1 MFAGNLLKDRAK
13 DWWELLRKE
22 RGKDGI
28 KGLTWAQF
36 KELFLKRFCP
46 QAAIDRIA
54 EEFLH
59 LQQKDESID
68 TITAIVFDKAKFCP
82 DLLQTERMWI
92 NRYHT
97 MLNTK
102 YREFLTP
109 SKCETLNELINCAR
123 EQELELKRQ
132 EDRGDK
138 RKAETD
144 KGSSKNAK
152 FVKSSKKSVFTKPCP
167 NCGRMHAG
175 ECRARPVVCY
185 KCGKPGHLATH
196 CLSPPSLCYNCY
208 KPGHR
213 RSECPELKRATPI
226 NEDGRSFK
234 SQGSGK
240 KLEAPKPKG
249 RAFQIS
255 AEEAKVTSDVV
266 TDTFFVN
273 SIPAYVLFDSGANPS
288 FVSIKFVHHP
298 SFVLEK
304 LSVSLEVEV
313 VDSKSFLVFDIY
325 RNWLS
330 SINITPFRSSI
341 QSFRPS
347 IKRMEQ
353 LIANTTTS
361 FSDATIINLGTDHRQ
376 VVPITLFVAV
386 LCLCLV
392 VGHLLDENRWV
403 NESITAIIIGCVVG
417 TIILCTSKW
426 KSSKL
431 LRFDEELFFIY
442 LLPPII
448 FNAGFSVKKKQ
459 FFHNF
464 IPIMLFGV
472 TGVFISTSIVAAG
485 CWWLFPKLGLKG
497 LTFSEYLSIGTI
509 FSSTDTVCTLQVLHQ
524 DETPLLY
531 SLVFGEGVV
540 NDATSVVLFN
550 AVRKITANTFGGKAA
565 LRIVLDFL
573 YLFFTSTVL
582 GVTVITITLVNRH
595 SSVREI
601 SLMILIAYL
610 SYMLAE
616 LCELSGILTVFFAGV
631 LMSHYA
637 WHNVTESSRITTR
650 HAFAAFSFIAE
661 TFIFLYVGMD
671 ALDYEKWKMSTLSF
685 WTSIGI
691 YNTVLMLL
699 LLGRAA
705 FVFPL
710 SFIANYMNKGE
721 DPSSKITRQHQEIS
735 APSASLNTILVLLVH
750 P

>member
-1 MFAGNLLKDRAK
+1 
-13 DWWELLRKE
+13 
-22 RGKDGI
+22 
-28 KGLTWAQF
+28 
-36 KELFLKRFCP
+36 
-46 QAAIDRIA
+46 
-54 EEFLH
+54 
-59 LQQKDESID
+59 
-68 TITAIVFDKAKFCP
+68 
-82 DLLQTERMWI
+82 
-92 NRYHT
+92 
-97 MLNTK
+97 
-102 YREFLTP
+102 
-109 SKCETLNELINCAR
+109 
-123 EQELELKRQ
+123 
-132 EDRGDK
+132 
-138 RKAETD
+138 
-144 KGSSKNAK
+144 
-152 FVKSSKKSVFTKPCP
+152 
-167 NCGRMHAG
+167 
-175 ECRARPVVCY
+175 
-185 KCGKPGHLATH
+185 
-196 CLSPPSLCYNCY
+196 
-208 KPGHR
+208 
-213 RSECPELKRATPI
+213 
-226 NEDGRSFK
+226 
-234 SQGSGK
+234 
-240 KLEAPKPKG
+240 
-249 RAFQIS
+249 
-255 AEEAKVTSDVV
+255 
-266 TDTFFVN
+266 
-273 SIPAYVLFDSGANPS
+273 
-288 FVSIKFVHHP
+288 
-298 SFVLEK
+298 
-304 LSVSLEVEV
+304 
-313 VDSKSFLVFDIY
+313 
-325 RNWLS
+325 
-330 SINITPFRSSI
+330 
-341 QSFRPS
+341 
-347 IKRMEQ
+347 MEQ

-582 GVTVITITLVNRH
+582 GVTAGLLTSYILRGLGFGRH

-721 DPSSKITRQHQEIS
+721 DPSSKITRQHQVVIWWAGLMRGAVSVALAFKQFTLSGVTLDPINATMITTTTVIVLFSTVVFGFLTKPLIKYLLPSNTRNTGPSRSTSLKEDITLPLLS
-735 APSASLNTILVLLVH
+735 FEESASENLSRAKENLSMLIERPVYTIHSYWRRFDDTYMRPIFGGARRNDLS
-750 P
+750 